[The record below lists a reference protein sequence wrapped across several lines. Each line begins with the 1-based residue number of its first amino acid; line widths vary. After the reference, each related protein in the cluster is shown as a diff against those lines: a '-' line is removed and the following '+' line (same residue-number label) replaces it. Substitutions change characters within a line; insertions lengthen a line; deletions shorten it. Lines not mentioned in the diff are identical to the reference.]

1 MSSNTNLN
9 STCGN
14 GLLTTSSNWNTLNTN
29 VISNSIG
36 TGNRIIYT
44 NGRNYTYYDFESKVL
59 DIEKL
64 SKLDKTK
71 RKMLFKLFTEFIK
84 AENYNN
90 SKIMY
95 NTLESYNLIIE
106 KNALNR
112 KIKISNLK
120 NINNNSDEN
129 NR

>member
-1 MSSNTNLN
+1 MASNTLATLN

-14 GLLTTSSNWNTLNTN
+14 VLLTTSTTSSNWNN
-29 VISNSIG
+29 VVSY
-36 TGNRIIYT
+36 GNRYTFT
-44 NGRNYTYYDFESKVL
+44 NGSNHEYYDFESKVL